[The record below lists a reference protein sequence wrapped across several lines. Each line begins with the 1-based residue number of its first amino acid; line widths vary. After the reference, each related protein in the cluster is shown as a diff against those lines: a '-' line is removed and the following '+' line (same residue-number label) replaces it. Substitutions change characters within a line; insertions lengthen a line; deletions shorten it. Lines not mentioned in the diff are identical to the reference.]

1 VSIAAIFLATA
12 LIGLLTGT
20 VFMGVPYAA
29 FVLRGDEMS
38 ERVESVASFLYAL
51 GVVLVSLGI
60 ALLIGA
66 GAARLIEAIQA

>member
-1 VSIAAIFLATA
+1 
-12 LIGLLTGT
+12 
-20 VFMGVPYAA
+20 
-29 FVLRGDEMS
+29 
-38 ERVESVASFLYAL
+38 VASFLYAL